1 MWPSSDTLGFNSR
14 RERKKNWILFRNKFS
29 GSFQSAADEGSPFF
43 FLLVVGYFSI
53 KNHCSCSRLARCA
66 HRKKNCRSL
75 RWIVF
80 FCEMMEISRTRR
92 AVDRERGVEG
102 LKMVRSLVFLLI
114 LVLAPQQSSFL
125 VTTPRL
131 VLDMQKK
138 NPPLLLYI
146 RLRQLGETVESCW
159 ENGRTDWLGQFREKA
174 FKEEEEEET

>member
-1 MWPSSDTLGFNSR
+1 
-14 RERKKNWILFRNKFS
+14 
-29 GSFQSAADEGSPFF
+29 
-43 FLLVVGYFSI
+43 
-53 KNHCSCSRLARCA
+53 
-66 HRKKNCRSL
+66 
-75 RWIVF
+75 
-80 FCEMMEISRTRR
+80 MMEISRTRR

-159 ENGRTDWLGQFREKA
+159 ENGRTD
-174 FKEEEEEET
+174 